1 MICPTCGKLN
11 ENGRAYCTECG
22 ARLLDPAEK
31 AEQAFDAAL
40 ENASD
45 AAEATAGDTKDTA
58 SNIYESVSTHEVSAV
73 PTAPAAPPEPPKPY
87 VNHAALASNKPAPT
101 VRKSEENAIKIKNA
115 PAKPLSTWGF
125 VWRTFLFLIPILN
138 LVLLFSFA
146 FSNGIN
152 PNSRSYARCWL
163 IYMLI
168 GAVMLIACAVVWY
181 FFAPQIADYVSNF
194 AANLQSIVN

>member
-22 ARLLDPAEK
+22 ARLFDPTEK

-40 ENASD
+40 ESVSD
-45 AAEATAGDTKDTA
+45 AAEATVGDANDTA
-58 SNIYESVSTHEVSAV
+58 ANIYASVSETGIPV
-73 PTAPAAPPEPPKPY
+73 APVEPPKPVEAPKPY
-87 VNHAALASNKPAPT
+87 VNHAALVANKPAPT
-101 VRKSEENAIKIKNA
+101 VKKSEENTIKIKNA

-125 VWRTFLFLIPILN
+125 VWRTFLFLVPILN
-138 LVLLFSFA
+138 LILLFSFA

-152 PNSRSYARCWL
+152 PNSRAYARCWL

-168 GAVMLIACAVVWY
+168 GAVILIACAVVWY

-194 AANLQSIVN
+194 AANLQSLVN